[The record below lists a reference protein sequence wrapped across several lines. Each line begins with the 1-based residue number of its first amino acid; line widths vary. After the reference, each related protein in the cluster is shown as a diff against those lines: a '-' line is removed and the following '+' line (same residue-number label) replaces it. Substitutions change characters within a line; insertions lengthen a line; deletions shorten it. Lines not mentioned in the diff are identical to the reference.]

1 MIGMSADPVLF
12 LLPGSQIIVNND
24 TAVLYPVGFR
34 PEFDPSLQSGSSNGR
49 GPAEAI
55 DRLVKGLFGLNSAS
69 RSLAVVHAALTECW
83 HRSFNTP
90 EIQFVF
96 PPSRVTLS
104 RPARGS

>member
-1 MIGMSADPVLF
+1 MIGTSADPVLF

-55 DRLVKGLFGLNSAS
+55 DAWSKVF
-69 RSLAVVHAALTECW
+69 LA
-83 HRSFNTP
+83 
-90 EIQFVF
+90 
-96 PPSRVTLS
+96 
-104 RPARGS
+104 